1 MNNVEKIAAK
11 DEKISLI
18 FENERAAGILR
29 EMMLCCSGFIFV
41 EIKKADAWSWKTG
54 AHKISRKKLNEKSYR
69 GCYRSVV
76 ALEHA
81 TCSQRVLG
89 KCQARPV
96 YGSKTIPFL
105 CGRERMR
112 KFDQTREEIE

>member
-1 MNNVEKIAAK
+1 MNNVEEIAAK

-54 AHKISRKKLNEKSYR
+54 AHKISRKKLNEKSNR
-69 GCYRSVV
+69 MLPISCGARTRNMLAESFGKMPSSSSV
-76 ALEHA
+76 
-81 TCSQRVLG
+81 RVENDPFFMRTG
-89 KCQARPV
+89 K
-96 YGSKTIPFL
+96 
-105 CGRERMR
+105 
-112 KFDQTREEIE
+112 DEEV